1 MESTIDEKMLEKK
14 KNAYQVGLTIFIL
27 LVALTIGEYALGV
40 VATGWWAPLL
50 GIAVLK
56 AFLIMRDYMH
66 VSRLF
71 TPDEEV
77 NS

>member
-1 MESTIDEKMLEKK
+1 MESTIDEKMLAKK
-14 KNAYQVGLTIFIL
+14 KAAYQVGLTIFIV

-40 VATGWWAPLL
+40 VATGWWAPLM
-50 GIAVLK
+50 GISILK
-56 AFLIMRDYMH
+56 AFLIIRDYMH

-71 TPDEEV
+71 TGEEEI

>member
-1 MESTIDEKMLEKK
+1 METTIDEKMIAKK

-50 GIAVLK
+50 GIALLK
-56 AFLIMRDYMH
+56 AFLIIRDYMH
-66 VSRLF
+66 ASRLF
-71 TPDEEV
+71 TGEEEI